1 MEFRTF
7 VMLKKVICDQLLASK
22 AKIIKRKLILSSTF
36 KFSPFPLA
44 IFSLVPDL
52 SFEYDPVARVRK
64 KYGCFAVYWNSV
76 YLENLTVYLDARRF
90 PVCNLYFS
98 IFYNYVISFLFFYK
112 YIKHWQGRNIRM

>member
-1 MEFRTF
+1 MAVDAVNVYFRRKLGPNVWKMEFRTF

-64 KYGCFAVYWNSV
+64 KYGCFAV
-76 YLENLTVYLDARRF
+76 
-90 PVCNLYFS
+90 
-98 IFYNYVISFLFFYK
+98 
-112 YIKHWQGRNIRM
+112 